1 MRCVTPAKDAPAP
14 LDARRPERTD
24 GRPAPELRAT
34 ATAPVSASHDAL
46 GGSPLDPRLT
56 FASFVIG
63 RSNTLAHA
71 AARQVAEGRRGDRVM
86 FNPLY
91 IHAGVGLGK
100 THLLQAV
107 TWAGNSGSE
116 RKVLYLT
123 AEKFMYGFVAA
134 LKTQTALAFK
144 EALRGI
150 DVLVIDDLQFLQG
163 KSTQAEFCHTLNA
176 LIDAGRQVVIAADRP
191 PSDLESLDDRV
202 RSRLAGGLVVE
213 MGSLGEELRLGIL
226 KSRVAA
232 ARAHHAT
239 FDVPAPVLDYLART
253 ITHNGRDLEGAVN
266 RLLAHSKL
274 NAQPV
279 TLEMAEREVRDL
291 IRPQEPKR
299 IKIEDIQRVVARQY
313 NVSRS
318 DLLSSRRTA
327 NVVRPRQVA
336 MYLAKTLTLRSL
348 PEIGRRFGGRD
359 HTTVLHAVRKIEA
372 LVAKDVALVRR
383 GRSRSSASCRSNA
396 RTGSS
401 PPCGTGWPVAAAAD
415 RGAAGHFCRKRGER
429 PRRFPCAGGHPRH
442 LAVPPRVWSNPA
454 SIRLFGFQMP
464 RRCLSGRPAFP
475 SLGSGGYCNEGHGR
489 TRATAEIAG
498 PRPSRGRA
506 PQHHSDP
513 RQRAVPRRKRPAVA
527 ESHRPR
533 PRGDRNAGGGNRDRR
548 LDHRAGAHVLRHRA
562 QTARRLADRAG
573 RRRRPRGAGDPR
585 RPLALHAADPAG
597 KRFPGSRRRRHDAF
611 VHAGRRRPE
620 AADRP
625 HAVRDLDRRDALLP
639 QRHLSARAGTR
650 QGRDPARGR
659 DRRPSAGAGR
669 SAVAEGRGRHAG
681 RDRAAQDRRRSAAA
695 DRGQ

>member
-1 MRCVTPAKDAPAP
+1 MTSPDQERWKRVKERLRAEVGEDIY
-14 LDARRPERTD
+14 LSWFARMDLERVEERTAHLSVPTRFLKSWIQSHYTERVLACWQAENADIQKIEVSVRSAVIRTAPPKVKLPEPPEAGRD
-24 GRPAPELRAT
+24 GRAYRLDITDLRA
-34 ATAPVSASHDAL
+34 AYGPVSSGHDAL
-46 GGSPLDPRLT
+46 GGSPLDLRLT
-56 FASFVIG
+56 FDTFVVG

-71 AARQVAEGRRGDRVM
+71 AAKQVAVARRGEPVM

-232 ARAHHAT
+232 ARAHHAS
-239 FDVPAPVLDYLART
+239 FDVPEAVLDYLART
-253 ITHNGRDLEGAVN
+253 ITHNGRDLEGAIN

-274 NAQPV
+274 NNQPV

-372 LVAKDVALVRR
+372 LVARDTALSEEVD
-383 GRSRSSASCRSNA
+383 SL
-396 RTGSS
+396 
-401 PPCGTGWPVAAAAD
+401 
-415 RGAAGHFCRKRGER
+415 KRQLQE
-429 PRRFPCAGGHPRH
+429 
-442 LAVPPRVWSNPA
+442 
-454 SIRLFGFQMP
+454 
-464 RRCLSGRPAFP
+464 
-475 SLGSGGYCNEGHGR
+475 
-489 TRATAEIAG
+489 
-498 PRPSRGRA
+498 
-506 PQHHSDP
+506 
-513 RQRAVPRRKRPAVA
+513 
-527 ESHRPR
+527 
-533 PRGDRNAGGGNRDRR
+533 
-548 LDHRAGAHVLRHRA
+548 
-562 QTARRLADRAG
+562 
-573 RRRRPRGAGDPR
+573 
-585 RPLALHAADPAG
+585 
-597 KRFPGSRRRRHDAF
+597 
-611 VHAGRRRPE
+611 
-620 AADRP
+620 
-625 HAVRDLDRRDALLP
+625 
-639 QRHLSARAGTR
+639 
-650 QGRDPARGR
+650 
-659 DRRPSAGAGR
+659 
-669 SAVAEGRGRHAG
+669 
-681 RDRAAQDRRRSAAA
+681 
-695 DRGQ
+695 